1 MKFKKPLWLIWLGV
15 MAVTLTIRIIAGI
28 FAPALVFIGIV
39 VGVIGNAVCLIAV
52 PNVILASL
60 ENSGTKR
67 TNSLSLLVYFTYYFL
82 IFYFLYYQLNL
93 LDDNNGVLADFVEW
107 YIKPFLDK

>member
-1 MKFKKPLWLIWLGV
+1 MKLKKPLWIIWLGV
-15 MAVTLTIRIIAGI
+15 MAITLTIRIIASI

-39 VGVIGNAVCLIAV
+39 VGVIGNAVCMIAM
-52 PNVILASL
+52 PNVILTSL

-67 TNSLSLLVYFTYYFL
+67 TNSLSLLVHFTFYFFVS
-82 IFYFLYYQLNL
+82 YFLYYQLNL

-107 YIKPFLDK
+107 YIKPFLSR